1 MDSFTLAQV
10 FGLLGALSMLLSS
23 WQKTRNRVLSFL
35 IFDSLF
41 YFVQYILL
49 GALSGAFTNI
59 IGLIRTI
66 LFRYKENN
74 KFLQNKLILYI
85 IILMYLIIGIYTY
98 DGLISIFPV
107 IVSILYSIVLWQNN
121 VKKIRIGTSL
131 MLLSWLI
138 YNISV
143 SAYIGAIVEAVL
155 FISSIIEII
164 KIDIL
169 KDKTIKQIDKT
180 VKQ

>member
-155 FISSIIEII
+155 FISSIIAII

>member
-1 MDSFTLAQV
+1 MDTFTLAQI
-10 FGLLGALSMLLSS
+10 FGLLGATSMLLSS
-23 WQKTRNRVLSFL
+23 WQKTRKKVLSFL

-41 YFVQYILL
+41 YFIQYILL

-66 LFRYKENN
+66 IFRYKENN
-74 KFLQNKLILYI
+74 KHLQNKIILYI

-98 DGLISIFPV
+98 DGIISIFPV
-107 IVSILYSIVLWQNN
+107 IVSILYSVVLWQNN

-138 YNISV
+138 YNVSV
-143 SAYIGAIVEAVL
+143 SAYIGAIVETIL
-155 FISSIIEII
+155 FISTIIAII

-169 KDKTIKQIDKT
+169 NGKVIKQIDKT